1 MEGKRART
9 SVIKGVSMIANPAI
23 PYPGGVPHPFTLNDL
38 RVHNTTAEVPSSSS
52 LSALT
57 LSGLVMAVV
66 AIVAFV
72 WLDPLRLFTPT
83 EATPPAPAL
92 VPSAAPARPVERLE
106 IIAPLAPVPA
116 TKSVEVPIAA
126 APVVRVPQVPVPV
139 LRPRAASI
147 KPESRGVPMDKANTM
162 VPQASPK
169 EETSPPPALL
179 TKPEEQ
185 TTPPPLSIK
194 PEEKADAPIVP
205 KAGDD
210 TKSAPKPAA
219 TSDQAPVTE

>member
-1 MEGKRART
+1 
-9 SVIKGVSMIANPAI
+9 MIANPAI

-38 RVHNTTAEVPSSSS
+38 RVHNTTAEEPSSSS
-52 LSALT
+52 ISALT

-66 AIVAFV
+66 LAIVAFI

-92 VPSAAPARPVERLE
+92 VPSAVPARPTESLE

-116 TKSVEVPIAA
+116 TKSVEAPIAA

-139 LRPRAASI
+139 VRPRAASI
-147 KPESRGVPMDKANTM
+147 KPESRSVPIDKTYTT

-169 EETSPPPALL
+169 EETTTPPALL

-185 TTPPPLSIK
+185 TTPPPLLIK
-194 PEEKADAPIVP
+194 PEEKTDAPVVP
-205 KAGDD
+205 KVADD